1 MTADLKELAGWLVN
15 NADKQG
21 TEEWNTIEAAFNKLH
36 DAAPAGDK
44 YQQAASD
51 LYAKQKGAGLVGGMS
66 EGLANRTLQGATLG
80 FGDELLAGLE
90 TPVEMLRHGVGPSE
104 GYKYAKA
111 FQDLKGD
118 QSRRNTGA
126 FGTAAEIGGS
136 FVPGGVIAKGVQR
149 LLGAPVAAGTAL
161 TAPGAGSA
169 NLPAIAGQVL
179 PKAQKL
185 SPFGQSVAT
194 GSITG
199 AVQGAGEDGTE
210 GIVPGMVAGAA
221 GGAAGHALGSVLD
234 KGAGLVNGA
243 ARVAPAP
250 TTQQIHD
257 AAQNAYDAF
266 TNAGGLFTQQGVNDL
281 SSAIRNRLTNE
292 GWAPELAPQVNGLLR
307 RLESYR
313 QGGASGVGQMTPREL
328 QILRKIA
335 SNIRK
340 SPDDQV
346 ANYGN
351 VLVDELDKF
360 LGAANPAHFAGR
372 PGGASQADLAY
383 TLQGAN
389 KLWSQYAK
397 SSDIDMAKW
406 LAENRAASTYSG
418 GNENNAFRQ
427 NLRRIWEKRGQEGF
441 TPDEN
446 AAFNTAVRGG
456 TAENVA
462 RGIGKLAA
470 SRGGLSAMAQL
481 AAMLHSPHIAIPLE
495 VTAEGAKYLGDRLTK
510 RNLEEV
516 SRVVRNGGVR
526 KSIAPPAGMLQK
538 FTRDMT
544 PYLAGPSGALAVRGL
559 LDEP

>member
-1 MTADLKELAGWLVN
+1 MPTYEIVGPDGGTYHIDAD
-15 NADKQG
+15 
-21 TEEWNTIEAAFNKLH
+21 TEEAALSAFHPEAN
-36 DAAPAGDK
+36 K

-51 LYAKQKGAGLVGGMS
+51 LYAKQKKFGLTGGMS
-66 EGLANRTLQGATLG
+66 EGLASRVLQGGTLG
-80 FGDELLAGLE
+80 FGDEILAGLE
-90 TPVEMLRHGVGPSE
+90 TPIEMARRGVGPSE

-111 FQDLKGD
+111 FQDVKRD
-118 QSRRNTGA
+118 EARRNTGA

-136 FVPGGVIAKGVQR
+136 FLPSGVVAKGVQR
-149 LLGAPVAAGTAL
+149 FFGAPAAAGTAL
-161 TAPGAGSA
+161 TTGGSA
-169 NLPAIAGQVL
+169 TNLPAVAGQVL

-185 SPFGQSVAT
+185 NPFGQSVAT
-194 GSITG
+194 GAITG
-199 AVQGAGEDGTE
+199 GVQGAGEEGTD

-234 KGAGLVNGA
+234 RGAGLVNGA
-243 ARVAPAP
+243 PRVAPAP
-250 TTQQIHD
+250 STDAIHD

-281 SSAIRNRLTNE
+281 SSAIRTRLQNE
-292 GWAPELAPQVNGLLR
+292 GWAPELAPQVTALLR

-328 QILRKIA
+328 QTLRKIA
-335 SNIRK
+335 SNISK
-340 SPDDQV
+340 SADDQTSF
-346 ANYGN
+346 YGG
-351 VLVDELDKF
+351 VLTDELDNF
-360 LGAANPAHFAGR
+360 LSVANPAHFTGR

-389 KLWSQYAK
+389 KLWSQYKK
-397 SSDIDMAKW
+397 SADIDLAKW
-406 LAENRAASTYSG
+406 KAENRAASTYSG

-427 NLRRIWEKRGQEGF
+427 NLKSLWEKRGREGF

-446 AAFNTAVRGG
+446 AAFQTAVRGG

-462 RGIGKLAA
+462 RGVGKLAA

-495 VTAEGAKYLGDRLTK
+495 VTAEGAKYLGDRLTR

-526 KSIAPPAGMLQK
+526 RTAAPPAGKLQN
-538 FTRDMT
+538 FTRQMS
-544 PYLAGPSGALAVRGL
+544 PYLAGPAGAFAVRGL

>member
-1 MTADLKELAGWLVN
+1 MPTYEIVGPDGGTYHIDADSE
-15 NADKQG
+15 
-21 TEEWNTIEAAFNKLH
+21 EAALSAFHPETN
-36 DAAPAGDK
+36 K
-44 YQQAASD
+44 YQQAASE
-51 LYAKQKGAGLVGGMS
+51 LFSKQKKLGLTGGMS
-66 EGLANRTLQGATLG
+66 EGLASRVLQGGTLG
-80 FGDELLAGLE
+80 FGDEILAGLE
-90 TPVEMLRHGVGPSE
+90 TPVEMARRGVGPSE

-111 FQDLKGD
+111 FQDLKRD
-118 QSRRNTGA
+118 QARRDTGA

-136 FVPGGVIAKGVQR
+136 FLPGGVIAKGVER
-149 LLGAPVAAGTAL
+149 LFGAPAAAGTAL
-161 TAPGAGSA
+161 TTGGAS
-169 NLPAIAGQVL
+169 NLPAVAGQVL

-185 SPFGQSVAT
+185 NPFGQSVAT
-194 GSITG
+194 GAITG
-199 AVQGAGEDGTE
+199 GVQGAGEDGTE

-221 GGAAGHALGSVLD
+221 GGAAGHGLGVGLD
-234 KGAGLVNGA
+234 KVAGKVNGA
-243 ARVAPAP
+243 PRVASAP
-250 TTQQIHD
+250 TTQELHD

-281 SSAIRNRLTNE
+281 STAIRTRLQNE
-292 GWAPELAPQVNGLLR
+292 GWAPELAPQVTGLLR
-307 RLESYR
+307 RLEGYR

-340 SPDDQV
+340 SSDDQT
-346 ANYGN
+346 AYYGG
-351 VLVDELDKF
+351 VIADELDKF
-360 LGAANPAHFAGR
+360 LGAANPAHFIGR

-397 SSDIDMAKW
+397 SSDIDLAKW
-406 LAENRAASTYSG
+406 MAENRAASTYSG

-427 NLRRIWEKRGQEGF
+427 NLKRIWEKRGQEGF

-446 AAFNTAVRGG
+446 AAFQTAVRGG

-462 RGIGKLAA
+462 RGVGKLAA

-495 VTAEGAKYLGDRLTK
+495 VTAEGAKYLGDRLTR

-526 KSIAPPAGMLQK
+526 RSIAPPAGKLQN
-538 FTRDMT
+538 FTRQMS
-544 PYLAGPSGALAVRGL
+544 PYLAGPAGAAAVRGL